1 MRVVAGSARSIV
13 LETPAGNNTRPTT
26 DRIKETL
33 FNILM
38 PYVPGSIVL
47 DLFAGS
53 GGLGI
58 ECLSRGAEFATFVDA
73 YRPASECIKHN
84 LAKTHFNNKSEMLIM
99 DFENALSNLKR
110 LGRKYDL
117 VILDPP
123 YDKGLEFSALR
134 IMADYDLL
142 AEDALVVVE
151 TSKEHDPEEFINLG
165 FSIKKIKDYKSNRH
179 YFLEK

>member
-1 MRVVAGSARSIV
+1 MRVVAGKYRGTNLYT
-13 LETPAGNNTRPTT
+13 LEGNNTRPTT

-84 LAKTHFNNKSEMLIM
+84 LAKTHFNNKSE
-99 DFENALSNLKR
+99 
-110 LGRKYDL
+110 
-117 VILDPP
+117 
-123 YDKGLEFSALR
+123 
-134 IMADYDLL
+134 
-142 AEDALVVVE
+142 
-151 TSKEHDPEEFINLG
+151 
-165 FSIKKIKDYKSNRH
+165 SI
-179 YFLEK
+179 